1 MNKEELM
8 WIYNALCDYDKHHAK
23 NLNEQS
29 IKSLRNLIHKVQEI
43 RVAEEPRKGWGFPA
57 NSRKAHYFI
66 DGRSLCGKWAF
77 FGNLEDSNDD
87 SPYDCTACKK
97 ALQKEKAKAKLTELK
112 EKGKIEF

>member
-1 MNKEELM
+1 MEGSIN
-8 WIYNALCDYDKHHAK
+8 H
-23 NLNEQS
+23 EQ
-29 IKSLRNLIHKVQEI
+29 RRADLIHMNPQF
-43 RVAEEPRKGWGFPA
+43 REPRKGWGFPA

-87 SPYDCTACKK
+87 SPDNCTACKK